1 MKSAPNNWESKTAI
15 ITTRN
20 HFTGDMIPIKENIFQ
35 LSIAMVLRRNS
46 YFTEVFNDVIY
57 KLLANGYISKLYSTS
72 KLKKRTRT
80 SSTGFLSINDVVGLF
95 RICLAG
101 YVLATVVFGC
111 EIVSMILYA
120 KKNHRKKIIKRLTVR

>member
-1 MKSAPNNWESKTAI
+1 MERPHNDWESKTAI

-20 HFTGDMIPIKENIFQ
+20 HFTGEMIPIKENIFQ

-46 YFTEVFNDVIY
+46 YFTEVFNEVIY
-57 KLLANGYISKLYSTS
+57 KLLANGYISEMYSNY

-80 SSTGFLSINDVVGLF
+80 SSTGFLSMNDVVGLF

-111 EIVSMILYA
+111 EILSMILYV
-120 KKNHRKKIIKRLTVR
+120 KKNHRKKIIN